1 MGFSLLY
8 SFLTGFNAFME
19 VLPSFSRLHQT
30 FSAINWV
37 ALGLIALLGISW
49 AWSFDECCWVPPDLG
64 WELVIFFLPNFYGFL
79 PSFSR
84 LARLFFYSILQV
96 CFGIGECDGDE
107 SLIMRTALAGVVFF
121 SCYLF
126 GFVCFFLLQ
135 DTAKLYM
142 RHHKVPRS
150 MQRRV
155 QRWYDYSWSR

>member
-1 MGFSLLY
+1 M
-8 SFLTGFNAFME
+8 
-19 VLPSFSRLHQT
+19 
-30 FSAINWV
+30 
-37 ALGLIALLGISW
+37 LLGATRFGLRVS
-49 AWSFDECCWVPPDLG
+49 D
-64 WELVIFFLPNFYGFL
+64 FFLPNFYGFL